1 MTPNPEI
8 VRALADTYTL
18 EQLHGIRQT
27 ALEVNAEAG
36 TGSRSYEGSSFS
48 ISKENCAQIIA
59 ECNAAIDAKRTAS
72 DGNDPILTQTPMGI
86 RIDYSR
92 RRIE

>member
-1 MTPNPEI
+1 MTPNSAV
-8 VRALADTYTL
+8 VRALAETYTI
-18 EQLHGIRQT
+18 EQLQGIRQT

-48 ISKENCAQIIA
+48 ISKENCVQII
-59 ECNAAIDAKRTAS
+59 EETSAAIYYKRTLS
-72 DGNDPILTQTPMGI
+72 DGDDPVLTQTPMGAGV
-86 RIDYSR
+86 DFSR

>member
-8 VRALADTYTL
+8 VRALAEEYTL
-18 EQLHGIRQT
+18 EQLHGIRRV

-59 ECNAAIDAKRTAS
+59 ECNAAIDAKRTTA
-72 DGNDPILTQTPMGI
+72 DGDDPLLTQTPMGI
-86 RIDYSR
+86 GIDLSQ

>member
-1 MTPNPEI
+1 MTPNSAV
-8 VRALADTYTL
+8 VRALAETYTL
-18 EQLHGIRQT
+18 EQLYGIRQT

-48 ISKENCAQIIA
+48 ISKENCVQIIE
-59 ECNAAIDAKRTAS
+59 ECNAAIDAKRITA
-72 DGNDPILTQTPMGI
+72 DGNDPLLTQTAMGVG
-86 RIDYSR
+86 IDLSF

>member
-1 MTPNPEI
+1 MSPNSDV
-8 VRALADTYTL
+8 VRAMAEEYTI
-18 EQLHGIRQT
+18 EQLQGIRRV

-48 ISKENCAQIIA
+48 ISKENCVQIIA
-59 ECNAAIDAKRTAS
+59 ECNAAIDAKRIAA
-72 DGNDPILTQTPMGI
+72 DGNDPILTQTPMGAG
-86 RIDYSR
+86 IDFSR